1 MVTADLFFLQGSTA
15 WYSVTCKMPG
25 TDLVTINAIVEVGA
39 ITHPNLL
46 HQDPAR

>member
-15 WYSVTCKMPG
+15 CYCVTCKIPG
-25 TDLVTINAIVEVGA
+25 TDLVTINAVVEVGVV
-39 ITHPNLL
+39 TDPNLL